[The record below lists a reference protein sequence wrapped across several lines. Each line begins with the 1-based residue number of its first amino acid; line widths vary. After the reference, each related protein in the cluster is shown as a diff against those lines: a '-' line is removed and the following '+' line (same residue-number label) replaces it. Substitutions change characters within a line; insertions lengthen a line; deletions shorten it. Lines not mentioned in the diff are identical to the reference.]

1 MADGYLN
8 FDTKINTKG
17 FSSGL
22 SGLGKKLN
30 GLKAK
35 LKGIASAVASV
46 INLKNIAAFA
56 EDAKKAWQ
64 VQTEAETRLAQ
75 AMRNTMNATDSQIQ
89 AVKDYASELQKVG
102 VIGDEVTLS
111 GLQKLSTYLGESESL
126 KKMSVVLDDML
137 AQQYGLNAT
146 AENAVTI
153 STMLG
158 KVLEGQTSALS
169 RYGYKFDEAQEH
181 LLKYGTEEQRVATLA
196 EVVEQSVGGMNEAL
210 ARTPAGRLKQISN
223 SMGDVKE
230 QFGQA
235 FTNLSALFLPAL
247 EHLAA
252 MLAEIADL
260 AVRVSESLAELFG
273 ISLDDTAAVS
283 ANITASVTGQDDL
296 TEATEETAK
305 AQKKLISIDELHT
318 VGGDEKT
325 DNSPVESLESVAV
338 APEIDKKKTEKQANK
353 LTTILQKLLE
363 PIRLAWELD
372 SPALIEQAKYTAAQI
387 KRVFQSVAKSI
398 ETVWTNGSGLR
409 MMRNLLH
416 LSTDFLGVVGD
427 ISTALHRAW
436 EDGGRGTKYIQSISD
451 KWNAFLELV
460 HTVTQ
465 SFRDAWNNGSGER
478 IIGHILDILTGLNN
492 ITANLRLNFA
502 AAWEEGGTGERIFDG
517 ILKTVDSVLNTFDG
531 IIADTVEWSKDVD
544 FGPLLEGLASLSEAL
559 APLAD
564 TVGEGLRAF
573 WNDVCLPMGKWLIE
587 TGIPGAITLITRGIE
602 DLNAAIQALKPY
614 FSWFVDELAK
624 PVGNFL
630 GDAFAVFTD
639 ADFRPSEIFEGLG
652 EEIYDGTFWDTWAE
666 GAKSMFSGTE
676 LTKNMEKFGEGVYD
690 FFAGIGEAV
699 SDLEHWLDSG
709 FDAID
714 DFFIGIGKF
723 FRDFE
728 GELEGV
734 GEAVY
739 DTVHSIGEWFAGLW
753 DGIRKTFSGIG
764 KWFGEKFT
772 AAKNAAT
779 KAFSNI
785 GNWFSARWTD
795 IKDAF
800 AAAGAWFSETFKS
813 AYAGICKVFASVGDW
828 FSDRWDDIKN
838 ALSAVKTWFAEKF
851 RAAYDAVC
859 RIFSGIGQWYAER
872 WADIK
877 NVFAKVK
884 DWFADKFQK
893 AYDAVTGIFRSIGSW
908 FSDRWADIRNVF
920 DKIGT
925 WFSDKF
931 GKAYD
936 AVTDAFKCIGNW
948 FKARWDDITNAF
960 SSVGDWFSEK
970 FQKAYDSMTEI
981 FSGVGEFFSG
991 IWDGIGNGV
1000 KSIVNDV
1007 IGGLNWMLEKVESGV
1022 NAVID
1027 GLNSIFSFSLPNFL
1041 GGHEFSIDLPHT
1053 SLPRIPYL
1061 AQGTVVPANY
1071 GNFLAVLG
1079 DNKREPEIVAPESA
1093 IRKAVAAELSAL
1105 KTGGDI
1111 TVKLVCDGRTLAQ
1124 IVQKY
1129 DLKNRRAM
1137 NGG

>member
-22 SGLGKKLN
+22 NKLGDKLN
-30 GLKAK
+30 NLKSK

-56 EDAKKAWQ
+56 DDARKAWQ
-64 VQTEAETRLAQ
+64 VQMEAETRLAQ

-111 GLQKLSTYLGESESL
+111 GLQEMSTYLENADSL

-223 SMGDVKE
+223 SMGDIKE

-247 EHLAA
+247 ERLSN

-260 AVRVSESLAELFG
+260 TVRVSESLAELFG

-305 AQKKLISIDELHT
+305 AQKKLLSVDELHT

-325 DNSPVESLESVAV
+325 DNSPAESLESVAV
-338 APEIDKKKTEKQANK
+338 APKIDKKETEKQANK

-363 PIRLAWELD
+363 PVRLAWELD
-372 SPALIEQAKYTAAQI
+372 SPALIEQAKQTAEQL
-387 KRVFQSVAKSI
+387 KRVFKSVARSI

-416 LSTDFLGVVGD
+416 LSTDFLGIVGD
-427 ISTALHRAW
+427 ISAAIHHAW
-436 EDGGRGTKYIQSISD
+436 EDGGRGTKYVQSIAD
-451 KWNAFLELV
+451 KWNSLLELI
-460 HTVTQ
+460 HIFTQ
-465 SFRDAWNNGSGER
+465 SLRDAWNNGNGEK
-478 IIGHILDILTGLNN
+478 IIGHILDILTGINN
-492 ITANLRLNFA
+492 IKANLRLNFA
-502 AAWEEGGTGERIFDG
+502 AAWEENGNGERIFDG

-531 IIADTVEWSKDVD
+531 IVSDTEEWSKNVD
-544 FGPLLEGLASLSEAL
+544 FAPLLDGVASLVEAL

-587 TGIPGAITLITRGIE
+587 TGIPGTITLITRGIE

-630 GDAFAVFTD
+630 SDAFSVFTD

-652 EEIYDGTFWDTWAE
+652 AEIADGTFWDTWAA

-676 LTKNMEKFGEGVYD
+676 LSKSMEKFGEGVYD

-714 DFFIGIGKF
+714 DFFIGIGRF
-723 FRDFE
+723 FSDFE

-734 GEAVY
+734 GESVY
-739 DTVHSIGEWFAGLW
+739 DTVHSIGEWFGGLW
-753 DGIRKTFSGIG
+753 DGIKKTFSGIG
-764 KWFGEKFT
+764 KWFGDKFT
-772 AAKNAAT
+772 AAKNAVT

-800 AAAGAWFSETFKS
+800 S
-813 AYAGICKVFASVGDW
+813 AVGDW
-828 FSDRWDDIKN
+828 FADLFSSAYNRICNIFKSIGAWFAERWNDIKN
-838 ALSAVKTWFAEKF
+838 AMSAVKKWFSDKF
-851 RAAYDAVC
+851 QSAYDAITG
-859 RIFSGIGQWYAER
+859 IFRNIGKWFADR
-872 WADIK
+872 WQNIK
-877 NVFAKVK
+877 DAFAKVK

-893 AYDAVTGIFRSIGSW
+893 AYDTVTE
-908 FSDRWADIRNVF
+908 VF
-920 DKIGT
+920 KG
-925 WFSDKF
+925 
-931 GKAYD
+931 
-936 AVTDAFKCIGNW
+936 IGNW

-960 SSVGDWFSEK
+960 SSVGTWFSEK
-970 FQKAYDSMTEI
+970 FQKAYDSLTNI
-981 FSGVGEFFSG
+981 FSGVGKFFDG
-991 IWDGIGNGV
+991 IWDGIKSGV
-1000 KSIVNDV
+1000 KSIVNTV
-1007 IGGLNWMLEKVESGV
+1007 IECLNGMIGKVESGINFIV
-1022 NAVID
+1022 D
-1027 GLNSIFSFSLPNFL
+1027 GLNSLLSFSVPDWLPDWM
-1041 GGHEFSIDLPHT
+1041 GGGETFSLDIPHAE
-1053 SLPRIPYL
+1053 LPRIPML

-1093 IRKAVAAELSAL
+1093 IRKAVAAEFSAL

-1111 TVKLVCDGRTLAQ
+1111 TVKLICDGRTLAQ